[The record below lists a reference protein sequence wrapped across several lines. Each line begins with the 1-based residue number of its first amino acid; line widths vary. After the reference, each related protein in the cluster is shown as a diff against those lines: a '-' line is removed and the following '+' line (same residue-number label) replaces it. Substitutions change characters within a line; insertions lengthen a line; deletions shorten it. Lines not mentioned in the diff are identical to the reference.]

1 MKNETRAK
9 MTPVARTSTKVA
21 VARSERL
28 QPVTAVIACERPQR
42 GDVMQTKLTR
52 IGAVPGT
59 GRKRET
65 PSCRRVARKVF
76 GKGARR

>member
-1 MKNETRAK
+1 
-9 MTPVARTSTKVA
+9 MTPAARTSTKVA

-28 QPVTAVIACERPQR
+28 QTVTAAMVRERPQR
-42 GDVMQTKLTR
+42 RDVMQTMPR
-52 IGAVPGT
+52 CIVAVPGT